1 MTKQEVL
8 EACIEI
14 NDIDLFN
21 LCKILDYINENS
33 SSLHS
38 TV

>member
-8 EACIEI
+8 ESCIEI
-14 NDIDLFN
+14 DDIDLFN
-21 LCKILDYINENS
+21 LCKTLDYINENS
-33 SSLHS
+33 SSLYC